1 MWFKMKA
8 WDVASAK
15 KGKYKIHLED
25 TLNCNAATAFN
36 AFRAGKINQWF
47 ADINSSKWLSE
58 QTEQVGGLRQVN
70 LKTMKVKERFLNWEE
85 NKRFTFYMEAASLPL
100 FDAMIED
107 CQFEDLG
114 NGTCRFKWDIYFE
127 PKFLTGFI
135 SPIKQFIFH
144 KMFSDGLKS
153 LKNYVTQ

>member
-8 WDVASAK
+8 WDVASAQR
-15 KGKYKIHLED
+15 GKYQINLVE
-25 TLNCNAATAFN
+25 TLNCNVATAFN

-47 ADINSSKWLSE
+47 SDINSTKWLSE
-58 QTEQVGGLRQVN
+58 QQEVVGGLRQVN
-70 LKTMKVKERFLNWEE
+70 LKTMSVKERFINWEE

-127 PKFLTGFI
+127 PNFVTGLI
-135 SPIKQFIFH
+135 APITKLIFN
-144 KMFSDGLKS
+144 KMFSDGMKS
-153 LKNYVTQ
+153 LSNYVVK